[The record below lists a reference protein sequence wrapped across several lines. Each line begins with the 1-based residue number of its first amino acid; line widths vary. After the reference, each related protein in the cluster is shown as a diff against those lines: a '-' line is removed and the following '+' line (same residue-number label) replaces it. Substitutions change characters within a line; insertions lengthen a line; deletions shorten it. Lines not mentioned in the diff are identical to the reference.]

1 MIEAIVKT
9 TERTEVQTIER
20 KKRYS
25 FILFFSII
33 FGKDSRVF
41 VLRVYNT

>member
-1 MIEAIVKT
+1 MIDAIVKT
-9 TERTEVQTIER
+9 TERTEVHTIER

-33 FGKDSRVF
+33 CGE
-41 VLRVYNT
+41 YG